1 MTNSTYE
8 RFKELQAS
16 GNLKNRLA
24 KMLQSDMTNQAP
36 PILTHAPGAL
46 NYMRTSET
54 VVDHVYHD
62 AYMVNVGQ
70 PVYVANSK
78 MVLKKHTTKTMTVF
92 EREQLV
98 IGERMKNWLPFEF
111 SGVTATPT
119 QLFDLGY
126 YVFETE
132 NKKWP
137 HMIVEKSL
145 FEEQLAI
152 NPELEAIKRG
162 LSQLWIDEA
171 KTEADAR
178 EKEKQSQHEENDKN
192 ISEMRKY
199 LGWSQK
205 RSEPLYQDKEGQAVE
220 YFKRMAAEFDGVAR
234 KKLSEEAIKEFTQQQ
249 QQQNTKML
257 PLQKEMQGI
266 MGIDPDDLGP
276 VIPPLV
282 PMTEKQQKK
291 MKRTN
296 KCPDCAHKMWQYGSS
311 ASSCRNIKCA
321 NCGSKFNV
329 MSLGIERI

>member
-8 RFKELQAS
+8 RFKELQACD
-16 GNLKNRLA
+16 NLHQKLT

-36 PILTHAPGAL
+36 PTLTGAPGAI
-46 NYMRTSET
+46 NYMRPSET

-70 PVYVANSK
+70 PVYVANAK

-92 EREQLV
+92 TREQLV
-98 IGERMKNWLPFEF
+98 IGERMKHWLPFEF
-111 SGVTATPT
+111 AGITATPT

-145 FEEQLAI
+145 FEDQLAI

-178 EKEKQSQHEENDKN
+178 GKVLEKEKEAQEEENSKQ

-205 RSEPLYQDKEGQAVE
+205 PSGSNYQDNKEGQAVE

-234 KKLSEEAIKEFTQQQ
+234 KKLSEEAIKEFT
-249 QQQNTKML
+249 N
-257 PLQKEMQGI
+257 PI
-266 MGIDPDDLGP
+266 NPDDLGP

-282 PMTEKQQKK
+282 SLTEKQQKK

-296 KCPDCAHKMWQYGSS
+296 KCPDCAHKMWQLGPSAGGSQ
-311 ASSCRNIKCA
+311 NVKCG
-321 NCGSKFNV
+321 NCASKFNV
-329 MSLGIERI
+329 MSPCGIERI